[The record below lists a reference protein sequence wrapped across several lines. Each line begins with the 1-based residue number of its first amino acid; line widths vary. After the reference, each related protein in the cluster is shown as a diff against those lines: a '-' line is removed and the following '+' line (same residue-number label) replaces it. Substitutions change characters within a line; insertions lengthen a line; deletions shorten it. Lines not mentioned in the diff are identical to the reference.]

1 MTLNTQ
7 KSKIKEINSQI
18 ELMASLVEKQIY
30 RAMLALKNMNIK
42 EADEVIKE
50 DDRVDELQKRID
62 EECIKFIA
70 TEQPLASDLRHVFT
84 ATKIVTD
91 LERMA
96 DYAVDIC
103 KLSKR
108 ISKSSLTEFK
118 ESALA
123 LWTMEEKVREMITLG
138 IKAYIEIDDVKA
150 YEICKMDD
158 SIDILYASIFE
169 DILKAVK
176 LKGDNITSDARLLFV
191 AKYLERVA
199 DHVTNICEGIIYSK
213 QGKYVDLNE

>member
-7 KSKIKEINSQI
+7 KLKIKEISNSI

-30 RAMLALKNMNIK
+30 KSMAALKHMSIE
-42 EADEVIKE
+42 EADKIIKE
-50 DDRVDELQKRID
+50 DDKVDDLQKKIED
-62 EECIKFIA
+62 ECIKFIA

-103 KLSKR
+103 KLSKS

-123 LWTMEEKVREMITLG
+123 LWTMEEKVRNMITLG
-138 IKAYIEIDDVKA
+138 IRAYIEIDDIKA

-158 SIDILYASIFE
+158 EIDVLYKSIFE

-176 LKGDNITSDARLLFV
+176 LRGDNITSDARLLFV

-199 DHVTNICEGIIYSK
+199 DHVTNICEWIIYSK
-213 QGKYVDLNE
+213 KGKYVDLNE

>member
-7 KSKIKEINSQI
+7 KLKVKEIITSI

-30 RAMLALKNMNIK
+30 KSMLALKHMNIE
-42 EADEVIKE
+42 EADIVIKE
-50 DDRVDELQKRID
+50 DDKVDELQKKIED
-62 EECIKFIA
+62 ECIKFIA

-103 KLSKR
+103 KLSKS
-108 ISKSSLTEFK
+108 ISKSSLSEYK

-123 LWTMEEKVREMITLG
+123 LWTMEEKVRNMITLG
-138 IKAYIEIDDVKA
+138 IKAYVEIDDIKA
-150 YEICKMDD
+150 YDICKMDD
-158 SIDILYASIFE
+158 EIDVLYRSIFE

-176 LKGDNITSDARLLFV
+176 LRGENITSDARLLFV

-199 DHVTNICEGIIYSK
+199 DHVTNICEWIIYSK
-213 QGKYVDLNE
+213 KGKYVDLNE